1 MIFAVLLSFPGLRGA
16 SFLGPRWGRQER
28 PRVSKLSLSE
38 KIIITIAVYQL
49 GWELCS
55 GSGGGGGGGGVGRSS
70 SRPVGPGRE
79 RFYPPFS
86 LALPFFLNVHGWG
99 VVESWRKSCLCF
111 ALALSLVLFFS
122 FAILFLPV
130 WPSGSHFGKA
140 LAITPFGGRIWGVIY
155 VTFQSV

>member
-1 MIFAVLLSFPGLRGA
+1 MEAGEGVEGWEEAAPGLWV
-16 SFLGPRWGRQER
+16 LEER
-28 PRVSKLSLSE
+28 DFTPLSLS
-38 KIIITIAVYQL
+38 L
-49 GWELCS
+49 
-55 GSGGGGGGGGVGRSS
+55 
-70 SRPVGPGRE
+70 
-79 RFYPPFS
+79 S
-86 LALPFFLNVHGWG
+86 LFLNVHGWG